1 MQCNISTEST
11 DDIVFFRIFEMNH
24 LLLRRLLDPISLDGA
39 LLVVRVWL
47 GAMMAYHGFP
57 KVFGNAQGFVEYL
70 NKLGFPAPELWAA
83 LAGGAEFFGG
93 LLIVVGFLTRPA
105 AIAVLITMLV
115 AGFIAHG
122 ADPFSKKELALAYV
136 ALSLTTLLS
145 GSGKFS
151 LDALWLNT
159 QKDVQST

>member
-1 MQCNISTEST
+1 MTYL
-11 DDIVFFRIFEMNH
+11 F
-24 LLLRRLLDPISLDGA
+24 LARLHGPISLDGA

-57 KVFGNAQGFVEYL
+57 KLFGNAQGFADYL
-70 NKLGFPAPELWAA
+70 SKLGFPAPELWAA

-93 LLIVVGFLTRPA
+93 LLIIIGFLTRPA

-136 ALSLTTLLS
+136 VLSLTTLLS

-151 LDALWLNT
+151 LDALWLNA
-159 QKDVQST
+159 QKNVQST